1 MVWSLAKFLEG
12 APERFDAALCV
23 ASADSHGPLEA
34 ACEPKVGTKR
44 MGFGVR
50 DEHIN
55 VLVGARQI
63 ASPEKTEIALSKAA
77 DIDTA
82 WSVRA
87 ASCTIWRARS
97 LACTG

>member
-1 MVWSLAKFLEG
+1 MEPREVSRG
-12 APERFDAALCV
+12 SSERFDAAVRV

-44 MGFGVR
+44 MGLGVG

-63 ASPEKTEIALSKAA
+63 ASPEKN
-77 DIDTA
+77 
-82 WSVRA
+82 
-87 ASCTIWRARS
+87 
-97 LACTG
+97 